1 MTTPATGLAEAFILS
16 ELLELPYG
24 LAREHRTTFG
34 RDTSNSIVLPT
45 PLVSRWH
52 AVIEWSTR
60 GFVLVDAGS
69 TNGTYVNGE
78 LVRRRRL
85 DDGDRISIGP
95 FDFGFGTRVD
105 GGDRSTGG
113 EETLILAAPGS
124 FTGEIFEA
132 SLLEVWQM
140 IELNQKTG
148 VLEVRNGEE
157 RGAAFF
163 SRGAALHAAYGDARG
178 TAAALAILAL
188 ERGRFRFTV
197 KDQVSVPATIHGHA
211 TTLLVEAA
219 RRRDEA
225 GRHRHGGT
233 TRVGREAR

>member
-1 MTTPATGLAEAFILS
+1 MTAKTTSLAEAFIIS
-16 ELLELPYG
+16 ELLETPYG
-24 LAREHRTTFG
+24 LARDQRATFG
-34 RDTSNSIVLPT
+34 RDPANSIVLPT

-52 AVIEWSTR
+52 AVIEWSAR

-69 TNGTYVNGE
+69 TNGTYVNGA
-78 LVRRRRL
+78 LVKRRRL
-85 DDGDRISIGP
+85 EDGDRISIGP
-95 FDFGFGTRVD
+95 FDFGFGARLEDDRPSGD
-105 GGDRSTGG
+105 G
-113 EETLILAAPGS
+113 ETVILAAPGS
-124 FTGEIFEA
+124 FTGEIVDA

-163 SRGAALHAAYGDARG
+163 SRGAPLHAAHGEVRGD
-178 TAAALAILAL
+178 AAALAMLAL

-197 KDQVSVPATIHGHA
+197 QAEVSVPATIRGHA

-233 TRVGREAR
+233 TRVGKDSH